1 MAHALSLTDGT
12 TTINLADGSTC
23 FVERYTPKT
32 PDVTTGAAVRTA
44 TYGEEI
50 GAPLYR
56 NVTES
61 ADLFLRAT
69 SVAALQALV
78 RSIEAMLE
86 KAHRRQR
93 LRSGARVY
101 LVVQVDGEASAW
113 RSEIVSGRLVLAED
127 ALRWWPGKAVEAQL
141 IIQRRPYFEG
151 AEVELELSTSNQA
164 AATGGRTIVNHDDS
178 GAGDDNWV
186 QIAAAQVGGALP
198 APVRLSIQNTSGA
211 TRYFSNF
218 YVSTLA
224 NMDVT
229 GVSLILEGENQHNP
243 NPVSDG
249 NSSNG
254 QYTSY
259 SYTNTTGSAVS
270 LVFPR
275 PFTVGATLMQ
285 KMAGRWVR
293 CLARFVSLSAPMYCS
308 IYVQD
313 ASNAVLWWGPE
324 TLIQTTASDLRL
336 RDLGAV
342 PLPPLDLGNNAS
354 AVTLVFQLRITVPNG
369 ATMTA
374 HLDYVQLTP
383 MEFMRV
389 LGCNDAP
396 LVNNAALIIDE
407 IEGLAYSETT
417 GERLAMAVRGGSTV
431 MVVPGQTQRIVVLC
445 DEGSPSKTSVISRS
459 FAVRAWYR
467 PRRLTV

>member
-164 AATGGRTIVNHDDS
+164 AATGGCTIVNHDDS

-445 DEGSPSKTSVISRS
+445 DEGSPSKTSVIGRS